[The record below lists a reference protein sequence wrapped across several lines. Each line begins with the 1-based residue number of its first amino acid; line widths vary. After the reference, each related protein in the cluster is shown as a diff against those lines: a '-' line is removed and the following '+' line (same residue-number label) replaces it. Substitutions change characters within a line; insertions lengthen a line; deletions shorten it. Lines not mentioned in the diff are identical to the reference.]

1 VGDLS
6 MSSQRFL
13 LAAIR
18 VMTGRDVRVHGSVS
32 SGAFFRYLCRQGLDL
47 VRGIFAL
54 VFCARRPRLLFLGA
68 GAKIS
73 GMRLLRFGKRA
84 RLGERTLLRCWSRDG
99 IVIGDDFSLGSNS
112 ELMNGFNPFGDVG
125 RIVIGSHV
133 GIGGFSYI
141 CCPSRL
147 EIGDNVITGQYL
159 SIHPQNHNYGDLDTP
174 IRLQGVTAA
183 GIRIGADCWIGAKV
197 TILDGVSVGDGSIIA
212 AGAVVNQSFPPNS
225 IIGGVPAK
233 LIGTR

>member
-1 VGDLS
+1 MAL
-6 MSSQRFL
+6 QRLF

-18 VMTGRDVRVHGSVS
+18 MMTGRDVRVHGSVS
-32 SGAFFRYLCRQGLDL
+32 SGAFFRYLFRQAFDL
-47 VRGIFAL
+47 LRGIFAL
-54 VFCARRPRLLFLGA
+54 LFGARRPRLLFLGA

-73 GMRLLRFGKRA
+73 GIRLLRFGERL
-84 RLGERTLLRCWSRDG
+84 RLGERTLLRCWNRDG

-112 ELMNGFNPFGDVG
+112 ELMNGFNPFGSIG
-125 RIVIGSHV
+125 RIVIGSQV

-147 EIGDNVITGQYL
+147 EIGDHVITGQYL
-159 SIHPQNHNYGDLDTP
+159 SIHPQNHNYVDPDTP

-183 GIRIGADCWIGAKV
+183 GISIGANCWIGAKV
-197 TILDGVSVGDGSIIA
+197 TILDGVSIGDGCIIA